1 MKKVVKKASVKKPVK
16 KMQTGGKASADST
29 KYFNEAANRR
39 NARLRQIESDYAKD
53 FPGTSVGTD
62 DEYKSVLKGLRKNL
76 EDRDRQANKGK
87 PGYDKDGYP
96 LKKKKMGG
104 AVKKAKSGGS
114 FPDLNKDGKV
124 TKADILVGR
133 GVIKAK
139 KGKAVKKAQL
149 GGLLGKIGG
158 GKGLL
163 SKAIGGIGGKD
174 PNFFGGMFGL
184 LGRRKQKTAQPA
196 AQQSAAPAANQP
208 AMKKG
213 GKLKKQAA
221 VAIAM
226 KKAGKTPKTMKS
238 GGKMKKCAY
247 GCK

>member
-1 MKKVVKKASVKKPVK
+1 MKKV
-16 KMQTGGKASADST
+16 
-29 KYFNEAANRR
+29 
-39 NARLRQIESDYAKD
+39 
-53 FPGTSVGTD
+53 
-62 DEYKSVLKGLRKNL
+62 
-76 EDRDRQANKGK
+76 
-87 PGYDKDGYP
+87 
-96 LKKKKMGG
+96 
-104 AVKKAKSGGS
+104 VKKAKSGGS

-139 KGKAVKKAQL
+139 KGKSVKKAEA
-149 GGLLGKIGG
+149 GGLFAKMAAK
-158 GKGLL
+158 KGLM
-163 SKAIGGIGGKD
+163 GGAGKMMGGL
-174 PNFFGGMFGL
+174 FGML
-184 LGRRKQKTAQPA
+184 RKKKQA
-196 AQQSAAPAANQP
+196 SAAPAPEAQ
-208 AMKKG
+208 ATMKKG